1 MVAAQGETGKMKT
14 NKRTGRGALKT
25 EGAQEFDPQM
35 NVKITR
41 KANADASAAKEEKKG
56 CSC

>member
-1 MVAAQGETGKMKT
+1 MKT

-41 KANADASAAKEEKKG
+41 KNDAQASAVK
-56 CSC
+56 